1 MNSRIK
7 KIVKYILCIS
17 FCLILLMMPIY
28 VYSQD
33 NNAGND
39 NNENENENEDNNE
52 NENDKNNNIND
63 ISNDDEDYIPDSDLQ
78 DFWIEPYSIIL
89 PEIVYD
95 KNNVRVEYAGGT
107 SIFTPIKDPFVSSML
122 SFMWM
127 GLGQIYVGEKTI
139 TGTLLFASEFLF
151 LAGGISTFFILQ
163 AQYSTYDDPMVNWY
177 EFSGESKLL
186 VISLLLSYVALKVY
200 NVLDSYEQAINY
212 NRKYFG
218 SGFDSEFLM
227 YFTFD
232 ISKFSLTIR
241 F

>member
-1 MNSRIK
+1 MF
-7 KIVKYILCIS
+7 
-17 FCLILLMMPIY
+17 FCFILLLIPIY

-33 NNAGND
+33 NNTETDNSESDND
-39 NNENENENEDNNE
+39 DNHNGDNTNKNTDDINNE
-52 NENDKNNNIND
+52 
-63 ISNDDEDYIPDSDLQ
+63 SDSDSDYTNDPDIQ

-151 LAGGISTFFILQ
+151 IAGGISTFFILQ

-200 NVLDSYEQAINY
+200 NVLDSYEQAIEY

-218 SGFDSEFLM
+218 SGYDSEFLM

-232 ISKFSLTIR
+232 ISSFSLTIR